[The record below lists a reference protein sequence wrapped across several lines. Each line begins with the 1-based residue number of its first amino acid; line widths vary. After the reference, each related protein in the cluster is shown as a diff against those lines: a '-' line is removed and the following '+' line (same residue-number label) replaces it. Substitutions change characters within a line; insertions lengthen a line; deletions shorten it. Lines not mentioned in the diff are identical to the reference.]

1 MLVYQRVKVFLP
13 SQWDT
18 SNQTAISMGSM
29 GSSLTN
35 RLRWP
40 SESGVFSPS
49 AELIFWSQ
57 WLFNI
62 SVAKISTEVSFKIR
76 SGLWCWSIPF
86 LAGWSPICSDLL
98 VNSVNPVDESH
109 VATTATAQTLLILLG
124 PKVMIFWTPYNF
136 KGSQFRSIP
145 FPSHFFFLVFYFY
158 NLESV
163 HKARHR

>member
-124 PKVMIFWTPYNF
+124 PQSDDFLDPLQLQGFSISIN
-136 KGSQFRSIP
+136 SIP
-145 FPSHFFFLVFYFY
+145 ITFFFLVFYFY